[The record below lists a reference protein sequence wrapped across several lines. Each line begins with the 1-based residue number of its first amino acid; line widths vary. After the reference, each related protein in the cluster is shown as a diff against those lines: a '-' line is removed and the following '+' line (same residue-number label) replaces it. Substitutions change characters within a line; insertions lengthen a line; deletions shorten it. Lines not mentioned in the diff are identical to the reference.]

1 MKRNSFLN
9 FICAC
14 IPGVG
19 FMYNGLIK
27 KGISVLVMFMIAL
40 EVPSMLYIH
49 SLQPILALPIWFYSF
64 FTTFDVYKRINNGEY
79 IDDKVIIGE
88 ETLENIIISKNF
100 RKVIGVALIVIGAF
114 ACMRSISED
123 FNIIPHFEYRF
134 RRYVGPVA
142 LIALGFFILM
152 KSKNHEVKKNVE
164 EVEKNKSQEENSQL
178 EESKLQE
185 EN

>member
-9 FICAC
+9 FIFAC

-27 KGISVLVMFMIAL
+27 KGISVLVIFMLAI
-40 EVPSMLYIH
+40 EVPSILYLH

-79 IDDKVIIGE
+79 IEDKVIIGE
-88 ETLENIIISKNF
+88 DTLENIIISKNF
-100 RKVIGVALIVIGAF
+100 RKFIGIALIVLGAF
-114 ACMRSISED
+114 ACIRSISQD
-123 FNIIPHFEYRF
+123 FNIIPNFEYRF

-152 KSKNHEVKKNVE
+152 KSKNHEVKNNVE
-164 EVEKNKSQEENSQL
+164 EVEEN
-178 EESKLQE
+178 KLQE
-185 EN
+185 ENFQLEENKLQEEN

>member
-27 KGISVLVMFMIAL
+27 KGISVLVLFMLAFEI
-40 EVPSMLYIH
+40 PSMLYIH
-49 SLQPILALPIWFYSF
+49 SLQMVLGLPIWFYSF

-100 RKVIGVALIVIGAF
+100 RKGIGIVLIVLGVFAF
-114 ACMRSISED
+114 IRSISED
-123 FNIIPHFEYRF
+123 FNLIPYFEYRF

-142 LIALGFFILM
+142 LIALGIFILM
-152 KSKNHEVKKNVE
+152 KSKNHNTKNRIE
-164 EVEKNKSQEENSQL
+164 EVESLELEEN
-178 EESKLQE
+178 KLQE